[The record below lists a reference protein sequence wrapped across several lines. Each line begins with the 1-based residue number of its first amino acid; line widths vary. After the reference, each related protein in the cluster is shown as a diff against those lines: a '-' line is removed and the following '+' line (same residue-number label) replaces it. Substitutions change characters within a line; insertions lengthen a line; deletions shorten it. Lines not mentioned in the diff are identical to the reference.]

1 VQSSGARPQAGDDC
15 ADAHTRPVLHTVYV
29 PALGHS
35 DVADIAPGSG
45 IVGELDDD
53 GAVVIDFEGNLIG
66 SPSLARY
73 ANRVLRA
80 AAHQA
85 ARYPTRARRVVA
97 PDAVIAIGEYDAGE
111 QVIRLTG
118 PEAERE
124 LARWLGVDTLDHDEL
139 IARR

>member
-1 VQSSGARPQAGDDC
+1 M
-15 ADAHTRPVLHTVYV
+15 
-29 PALGHS
+29 
-35 DVADIAPGSG
+35 ADIHPGSG
-45 IVGELDDD
+45 IVGELDED
-53 GAVVIDFEGNLIG
+53 GALVIDYEGNVIG
-66 SPSLARY
+66 SPSLERY

-85 ARYPTRARRVVA
+85 ERYPTRSRRVVPA
-97 PDAVIAIGEYDAGE
+97 DAVIAVGEYDTRE

-124 LARWLGVDTLDHDEL
+124 LARWLGVDRVDHDEL